1 MKKLTFIFA
10 MIISTALLF
19 SSCKK
24 AVDDVVTEPAANGTG
39 SYSMTIDGNTF
50 TTLTDELNM
59 VINIVA
65 LAGKDHNG
73 VEFVLTLTNVPA
85 IGQTVNI
92 CHEDDCGETP
102 FGLLFMADE
111 GATSY
116 TSYEGTVKRTAEKKI
131 EASGKL
137 LGLDGTFHE
146 FSLTINLNVIIG

>member
-24 AVDDVVTEPAANGTG
+24 AVDDVITDPAANGTG

-50 TTLTDELNM
+50 TTLTDEVNM

-92 CHEDDCGETP
+92 CHEDDCGENP
-102 FGLLFMADE
+102 FGILYMGDN
-111 GATSY
+111 GNMY

-131 EASGKL
+131 ETSGKL
-137 LGLDGTFHE
+137 MGLDGTFHE